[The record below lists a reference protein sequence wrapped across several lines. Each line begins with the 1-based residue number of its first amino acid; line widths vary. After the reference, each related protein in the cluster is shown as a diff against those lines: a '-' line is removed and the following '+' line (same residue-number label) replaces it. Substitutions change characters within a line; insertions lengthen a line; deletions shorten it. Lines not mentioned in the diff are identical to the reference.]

1 MSELEE
7 YKEEKIESEV
17 AVAEPDNVPEKK
29 KKKMPATAKI
39 IIGLIFLCIC
49 VIIFKISYKPKQ
61 PEVLKVTEPIDTS
74 DTFSSEYDLKSEV
87 SRFLQKQIEYI
98 M

>member
-7 YKEEKIESEV
+7 YKEEKIESEDV
-17 AVAEPDNVPEKK
+17 ASEPKNDPEKK
-29 KKKMPATAKI
+29 KKKMSITTKI
-39 IIGLIFLCIC
+39 IIGLIILSMAM
-49 VIIFKISYKPKQ
+49 IIFKFSYKPKQ
-61 PEVLKVTEPIDTS
+61 LEPPKSTESIAPA
-74 DTFSSEYDLKSEV
+74 DTFSSDYDLKSEV